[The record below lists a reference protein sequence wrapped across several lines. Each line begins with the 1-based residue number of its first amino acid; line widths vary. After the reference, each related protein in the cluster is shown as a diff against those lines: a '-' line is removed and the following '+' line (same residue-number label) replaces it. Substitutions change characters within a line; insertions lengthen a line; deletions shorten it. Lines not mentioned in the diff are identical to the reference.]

1 MGQTRGNVTGKGEK
15 TGIRQG
21 KMTGRE
27 KATRRKKGD
36 TTGKARRRGKGETLG
51 KATGKVDRMRE
62 WHWGRGKDRKK
73 MGKRDGERGKD
84 RIR

>member
-1 MGQTRGNVTGKGEK
+1 M
-15 TGIRQG
+15 
-21 KMTGRE
+21 
-27 KATRRKKGD
+27 
-36 TTGKARRRGKGETLG
+36 G